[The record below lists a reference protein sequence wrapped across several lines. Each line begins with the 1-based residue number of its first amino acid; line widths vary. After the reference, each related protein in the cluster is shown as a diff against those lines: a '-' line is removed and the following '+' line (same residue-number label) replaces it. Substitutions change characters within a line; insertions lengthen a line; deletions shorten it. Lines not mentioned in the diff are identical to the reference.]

1 VDRLHNHHRDP
12 NQKQSLELGWP
23 RANHTEPGGPSNML
37 EKLTPNR
44 APYTPE
50 QLNAR
55 LRFWVGITLA
65 GTLVLTMVAVFIALL
80 FIPQG
85 PTMPE
90 TDKELLNLISPIVLF
105 LSGTLSGVMISTS
118 GKRDSNGDGVPDA

>member
-1 VDRLHNHHRDP
+1 MDRMPTGNNDP
-12 NQKQSLELGWP
+12 NQKP
-23 RANHTEPGGPSNML
+23 CAYEPNRKTRPSPHGGPDLLDNL
-37 EKLTPNR
+37 KPNR

-65 GTLVLTMVAVFIALL
+65 GTLVLTMVAVFINLL

-118 GKRDSNGDGVPDA
+118 GKKDANNDGIPD

>member
-1 VDRLHNHHRDP
+1 LHDQHRDP
-12 NQKQSLELGWP
+12 NEKQSPELGRP
-23 RANHTEPGGPSNML
+23 STNHTEFGGALDVL
-37 EKLTPNR
+37 ENIKPNR
-44 APYTPE
+44 PPYTPE

-65 GTLVLTMVAVFIALL
+65 GTLVLTMIAVFIQLL
-80 FIPQG
+80 FIPAP

-90 TDKELLNLISPIVLF
+90 ADKESLNLIQPIVLF

-118 GKRDSNGDGVPDA
+118 KGRDLDGDGKADQ

>member
-1 VDRLHNHHRDP
+1 
-12 NQKQSLELGWP
+12 
-23 RANHTEPGGPSNML
+23 ML
-37 EKLTPNR
+37 ENLKPQR
-44 APYTPE
+44 PPYTPE

-65 GTLVLTMVAVFIALL
+65 GTLVLTMISVFIALL
-80 FIPQG
+80 FVPQG

-118 GKRDSNGDGVPDA
+118 KSQDHDGDGVPDAN

>member
-1 VDRLHNHHRDP
+1 
-12 NQKQSLELGWP
+12 
-23 RANHTEPGGPSNML
+23 ML
-37 EKLTPNR
+37 DKLKPNR
-44 APYTPE
+44 PPYSAE

-65 GTLVLTMVAVFIALL
+65 GTLVLTMVAVFIQLL
-80 FIPQG
+80 FIPAP

-90 TDKELLNLISPIVLF
+90 ADKESLNLIQPIVLF

-118 GKRDSNGDGVPDA
+118 GKKDLDGDGKPDA

>member
-1 VDRLHNHHRDP
+1 
-12 NQKQSLELGWP
+12 
-23 RANHTEPGGPSNML
+23 ML
-37 EKLTPNR
+37 ENLKPNR

-55 LRFWVGITLA
+55 LRFWVGISLA
-65 GTLVLTMVAVFIALL
+65 GTLVLTMVAVFINLL

-118 GKRDSNGDGVPDA
+118 GKKDTDGDGVPDAS

>member
-1 VDRLHNHHRDP
+1 MPNHHRDP
-12 NQKQSLELGWP
+12 NQKQGIDSP
-23 RANHTEPGGPSNML
+23 TSNRRPKPNGGPDVL
-37 EKLTPNR
+37 ENLKPNR

-65 GTLVLTMVAVFIALL
+65 GTLVLTMVAVFINLL

-118 GKRDSNGDGVPDA
+118 GKKDLDGDGKPDA

>member
-1 VDRLHNHHRDP
+1 
-12 NQKQSLELGWP
+12 
-23 RANHTEPGGPSNML
+23 ML
-37 EKLTPNR
+37 DKIKPNR
-44 APYTPE
+44 APYSPE

-65 GTLVLTMVAVFIALL
+65 GTLVLTMIAVFINLL

-90 TDKELLNLISPIVLF
+90 TDKELLNLIQPIVLF
-105 LSGTLSGVMISTS
+105 LSGTLSGVMISS
-118 GKRDSNGDGVPDA
+118 GGKQDRDGNGVPDAN

>member
-1 VDRLHNHHRDP
+1 
-12 NQKQSLELGWP
+12 
-23 RANHTEPGGPSNML
+23 ML
-37 EKLTPNR
+37 EKVKPNR
-44 APYTPE
+44 APYSPE

-55 LRFWVGITLA
+55 LRFYVGLTLA
-65 GTLVLTMVAVFIALL
+65 GTLVLTMVAVFINLL

-118 GKRDSNGDGVPDA
+118 KGRDLDGDGKADE

>member
-1 VDRLHNHHRDP
+1 
-12 NQKQSLELGWP
+12 
-23 RANHTEPGGPSNML
+23 ML
-37 EKLTPNR
+37 EKIKPNR
-44 APYTPE
+44 APYSPE

-55 LRFWVGITLA
+55 LRFYVGLTLA
-65 GTLVLTMVAVFIALL
+65 GTLVLTMVAVFINLL

-118 GKRDSNGDGVPDA
+118 KGRDLDGDGKADE

>member
-1 VDRLHNHHRDP
+1 
-12 NQKQSLELGWP
+12 
-23 RANHTEPGGPSNML
+23 ML
-37 EKLTPNR
+37 EKLKTNR
-44 APYTPE
+44 APYSPE

-65 GTLVLTMVAVFIALL
+65 GTLVLTMVAVFINLL

-90 TDKELLNLISPIVLF
+90 TDKELLNLIQPIVLF
-105 LSGTLSGVMISTS
+105 LSGTLSGVMISSST
-118 GKRDSNGDGVPDA
+118 KPDRDGDGRPDE

>member
-1 VDRLHNHHRDP
+1 
-12 NQKQSLELGWP
+12 
-23 RANHTEPGGPSNML
+23 ML
-37 EKLTPNR
+37 EKIKPNR
-44 APYTPE
+44 APYSPE

-65 GTLVLTMVAVFIALL
+65 GTLVLTMISVFIALL

-118 GKRDSNGDGVPDA
+118 GKKDADGDGVPDGN

>member
-1 VDRLHNHHRDP
+1 LHNHHRDK
-12 NQKQSLELGWP
+12 NQKQSTQL
-23 RANHTEPGGPSNML
+23 ANTATNHDLLRRGPIVL
-37 EKLTPNR
+37 DKLQPNR
-44 APYTPE
+44 PPYTPE

-65 GTLVLTMVAVFIALL
+65 GTLVLTMVAVFINLL

-118 GKRDSNGDGVPDA
+118 GKKDSDGDGVPDAS

>member
-1 VDRLHNHHRDP
+1 
-12 NQKQSLELGWP
+12 
-23 RANHTEPGGPSNML
+23 ML
-37 EKLTPNR
+37 DKIKPNR
-44 APYTPE
+44 APYSPE

-65 GTLVLTMVAVFIALL
+65 GTLVLTMIAVFINLL

-90 TDKELLNLISPIVLF
+90 TDKELLNLIQPIVLF
-105 LSGTLSGVMISTS
+105 LSGTLSGVMISS
-118 GKRDSNGDGVPDA
+118 GGKNDRDGDGVPDAN

>member
-1 VDRLHNHHRDP
+1 
-12 NQKQSLELGWP
+12 
-23 RANHTEPGGPSNML
+23 ML
-37 EKLTPNR
+37 DKLKTNR
-44 APYTPE
+44 APYSPE

-65 GTLVLTMVAVFIALL
+65 GTLVLTMVAVFINLL

-90 TDKELLNLISPIVLF
+90 TDKELLNLIQPIVLF
-105 LSGTLSGVMISTS
+105 LSGTLSGVMISSST
-118 GKRDSNGDGVPDA
+118 KPDRDGDGRPDE

>member
-1 VDRLHNHHRDP
+1 
-12 NQKQSLELGWP
+12 
-23 RANHTEPGGPSNML
+23 ML
-37 EKLTPNR
+37 DKLKPNR

-55 LRFWVGITLA
+55 LRFYVGLTLA
-65 GTLVLTMVAVFIALL
+65 GTLVLTMIAVFINLL

-90 TDKELLNLISPIVLF
+90 TDKELLNLIQPIVLF
-105 LSGTLSGVMISTS
+105 LSGTLSGVMISSST
-118 GKRDSNGDGVPDA
+118 KPDRDGDGKPDE

>member
-1 VDRLHNHHRDP
+1 
-12 NQKQSLELGWP
+12 
-23 RANHTEPGGPSNML
+23 ML
-37 EKLTPNR
+37 DKLKPNR
-44 APYTPE
+44 PPYSPE

-85 PTMPE
+85 PEMPE
-90 TDKELLNLISPIVLF
+90 TDRELLNLIQPIVLF
-105 LSGTLSGVMISTS
+105 LSGTLSGVMITS
-118 GKRDSNGDGVPDA
+118 AGKLDRDGDGKADQ

>member
-1 VDRLHNHHRDP
+1 VLD
-12 NQKQSLELGWP
+12 KIKS
-23 RANHTEPGGPSNML
+23 
-37 EKLTPNR
+37 NR

-65 GTLVLTMVAVFIALL
+65 GTLVLTMISVFIALL
-80 FIPQG
+80 FVPQG

-90 TDKELLNLISPIVLF
+90 TDAALLNLISPIVLF

-118 GKRDSNGDGVPDA
+118 GKTDKDGDGIPDAS

>member
-1 VDRLHNHHRDP
+1 
-12 NQKQSLELGWP
+12 
-23 RANHTEPGGPSNML
+23 ML
-37 EKLTPNR
+37 DKLKTNR
-44 APYTPE
+44 APYSPE

-65 GTLVLTMVAVFIALL
+65 GTLVLTMVAVFINLL

-90 TDKELLNLISPIVLF
+90 TDKELLNLIQPIVLF
-105 LSGTLSGVMISTS
+105 LSGTLSGVMISSST
-118 GKRDSNGDGVPDA
+118 KTDRDGDGRPDE

>member
-1 VDRLHNHHRDP
+1 MPNQHNDP
-12 NQKQSLELGWP
+12 NQKPCTDQ
-23 RANHTEPGGPSNML
+23 PSNDTRPRPTGGRDVL
-37 EKLTPNR
+37 DNLKPNR
-44 APYTPE
+44 PPYTPE

-65 GTLVLTMVAVFIALL
+65 GTLVLTMVAVFINLL

-118 GKRDSNGDGVPDA
+118 GKKDTDGDGIPDAN

>member
-1 VDRLHNHHRDP
+1 V
-12 NQKQSLELGWP
+12 LE
-23 RANHTEPGGPSNML
+23 NM
-37 EKLTPNR
+37 KPNR

-65 GTLVLTMVAVFIALL
+65 GTLVLTMVAVFINLL

-85 PTMPE
+85 QTMPE

-118 GKRDSNGDGVPDA
+118 GKKDTDGDGVPDAN

>member
-1 VDRLHNHHRDP
+1 
-12 NQKQSLELGWP
+12 
-23 RANHTEPGGPSNML
+23 ML
-37 EKLTPNR
+37 DKLKTNR
-44 APYTPE
+44 APYSPE

-65 GTLVLTMVAVFIALL
+65 GTLVLTMVAVFINLL

-90 TDKELLNLISPIVLF
+90 TDKELLNLIQPIVLF
-105 LSGTLSGVMISTS
+105 LSGTLSGVMISS
-118 GKRDSNGDGVPDA
+118 AGKIDKDGDGKPDE

>member
-1 VDRLHNHHRDP
+1 
-12 NQKQSLELGWP
+12 
-23 RANHTEPGGPSNML
+23 ML
-37 EKLTPNR
+37 DKIKPNR
-44 APYTPE
+44 APYSPE

-65 GTLVLTMVAVFIALL
+65 GTLVLTMVAVFINLL

-90 TDKELLNLISPIVLF
+90 TDKELLNLIQPIVLF
-105 LSGTLSGVMISTS
+105 LSGTLSGVMISS
-118 GKRDSNGDGVPDA
+118 SHKPDRDGDGRPDE

>member
-1 VDRLHNHHRDP
+1 V
-12 NQKQSLELGWP
+12 
-23 RANHTEPGGPSNML
+23 L
-37 EKLTPNR
+37 EKIKPNR
-44 APYTPE
+44 APYSPE

-55 LRFWVGITLA
+55 LRFYVGLTLA
-65 GTLVLTMVAVFIALL
+65 GTLVLTMVAVFINLL

-118 GKRDSNGDGVPDA
+118 KGRDLDGDGKADE

>member
-1 VDRLHNHHRDP
+1 
-12 NQKQSLELGWP
+12 
-23 RANHTEPGGPSNML
+23 ML
-37 EKLTPNR
+37 DKLKTNR
-44 APYTPE
+44 APYSPE

-65 GTLVLTMVAVFIALL
+65 ATLVLTMVSVFINLL

-90 TDKELLNLISPIVLF
+90 TDKELLNLIQPIVLF
-105 LSGTLSGVMISTS
+105 LSGTLSGVMISSST
-118 GKRDSNGDGVPDA
+118 KPDRDGDGRPDE

>member
-1 VDRLHNHHRDP
+1 
-12 NQKQSLELGWP
+12 
-23 RANHTEPGGPSNML
+23 ML
-37 EKLTPNR
+37 DKMKPNR
-44 APYTPE
+44 APYSPE

-65 GTLVLTMVAVFIALL
+65 GTLVLTMISVFIALL

-118 GKRDSNGDGVPDA
+118 KGRDLDGDGKADQ

>member
-1 VDRLHNHHRDP
+1 
-12 NQKQSLELGWP
+12 
-23 RANHTEPGGPSNML
+23 ML
-37 EKLTPNR
+37 DKLKTNR
-44 APYTPE
+44 APYSPE

-65 GTLVLTMVAVFIALL
+65 GTLVLTMVAVFINLL

-90 TDKELLNLISPIVLF
+90 TDKELLNLIQPIVLF
-105 LSGTLSGVMISTS
+105 LSGTLSGVMISSST
-118 GKRDSNGDGVPDA
+118 KLDRDGDGRPDE

>member
-1 VDRLHNHHRDP
+1 
-12 NQKQSLELGWP
+12 
-23 RANHTEPGGPSNML
+23 ML
-37 EKLTPNR
+37 DKLKPNR
-44 APYTPE
+44 PPYSAE

-65 GTLVLTMVAVFIALL
+65 GTLVLTMVAVFIQLL
-80 FIPQG
+80 FIPAP

-90 TDKELLNLISPIVLF
+90 ADKESLNLIQPIVLF

-118 GKRDSNGDGVPDA
+118 GKRDTDGDGVPDA

>member
-1 VDRLHNHHRDP
+1 
-12 NQKQSLELGWP
+12 
-23 RANHTEPGGPSNML
+23 ML
-37 EKLTPNR
+37 DKIKPNR
-44 APYTPE
+44 APYSPE

-65 GTLVLTMVAVFIALL
+65 GTLVLTMIAVFINLL

-90 TDKELLNLISPIVLF
+90 TDKELINLISPIVLF

-118 GKRDSNGDGVPDA
+118 KGRDLDGDGRPDPN

>member
-1 VDRLHNHHRDP
+1 
-12 NQKQSLELGWP
+12 
-23 RANHTEPGGPSNML
+23 ML
-37 EKLTPNR
+37 DKIKPNR
-44 APYTPE
+44 APYSPE

-65 GTLVLTMVAVFIALL
+65 GTLVLTMIAVFIYLL

-90 TDKELLNLISPIVLF
+90 TDKELINLISPIVLF

-118 GKRDSNGDGVPDA
+118 GKKDADGDGVPDAN

>member
-1 VDRLHNHHRDP
+1 
-12 NQKQSLELGWP
+12 
-23 RANHTEPGGPSNML
+23 ML
-37 EKLTPNR
+37 DKLKPAR

-65 GTLVLTMVAVFIALL
+65 GTLVLTMVAVFINLL

-105 LSGTLSGVMISTS
+105 LSGTLSGVMISS
-118 GKRDSNGDGVPDA
+118 AGKQDRDGDGVPDAN